1 MKNTTMYLAKM
12 KTKDD
17 AADLVRCYM
26 HAHADK
32 AEFMRFTIGEDSV
45 IDARLDMGDMDALRA
60 FDHAALYFRGA
71 AHGTDPSGY
80 LKTMRHLAEI
90 ERDGALDKAADI
102 LIEREF

>member
-12 KTKDD
+12 KTQDD

-26 HAHADK
+26 HAHPDK
-32 AEFMRFTIGEDSV
+32 AEHMRFVIGEDSI
-45 IDARLDMGDMDALRA
+45 IDARLDFGDMDALWA
-60 FDHAALYFRGA
+60 FDHASIYFRGA

-90 ERDGALDKAADI
+90 ERNGALCKAAEI